1 MMLIGGDY
9 YYASSSGEILTNT
22 RYWVT
27 KTNDVLPAAYY
38 EFGED
43 GKMLNPPTVDPD
55 DPDYPELPEFPV
67 IDQRPTVSID
77 MNQKAEGEAN
87 PETGAPAN
95 GFSLLGAVAVVAACA
110 AATKKFGK

>member
-1 MMLIGGDY
+1 MLIGGDY
-9 YYASSSGEILTNT
+9 YYARSSGEILTNT

-55 DPDYPELPEFPV
+55 DPEIPDKPVWPDRPEDDSDKEDV
-67 IDQRPTVSID
+67 EKDEDEV
-77 MNQKAEGEAN
+77 N
-87 PETGAPAN
+87 PKTGAPAN

-110 AATKKFGK
+110 AATKKFRK